1 MTKQI
6 QAIRYYHVA
15 LALLLLLVWRIIN
28 DNDGGCLAPCCFI
41 YRGMQTQWILYSS
54 KATYCAAAPIQHS
67 HNKSQRHE
75 EELNG
80 GWPLVA
86 RTVTRQWR
94 TRGEQ
99 PAWRNA
105 RMNVLELH
113 NAGGIPSRWPTAC
126 FSMLRQPHDD
136 VLEADQLGKHSVLR
150 GTFVGKTT
158 YGQRFEGKKN
168 TRRPTYQ
175 DSSNTSANKMAYNA
189 KGYSKLPC

>member
-1 MTKQI
+1 MTKEI
-6 QAIRYYHVA
+6 QAVTYYHVA
-15 LALLLLLVWRIIN
+15 LAMLLLLVWRIIN

-41 YRGMQTQWILYSS
+41 YRGMQTHWIVYSS
-54 KATYCAAAPIQHS
+54 KASYCAAVPIQHS

-86 RTVTRQWR
+86 RTVTRWRR

-99 PAWRNA
+99 PTWRNA

-126 FSMLRQPHDD
+126 FSMLRQPHHN
-136 VLEADQLGKHSVLR
+136 VLEADQLGKQRSARHLR
-150 GTFVGKTT
+150 GENHLWSTI
-158 YGQRFEGKKN
+158 RREMN

-175 DSSNTSANKMAYNA
+175 DASNTSANKMAYNA
-189 KGYSKLPC
+189 KGGSKLAC

>member
-1 MTKQI
+1 M
-6 QAIRYYHVA
+6 
-15 LALLLLLVWRIIN
+15 LLL
-28 DNDGGCLAPCCFI
+28 I
-41 YRGMQTQWILYSS
+41 YRRMQTLWIVYSE
-54 KATYCAAAPIQHS
+54 ATYCAAAPIQHS

-86 RTVTRQWR
+86 RTVTRQWS

-99 PAWRNA
+99 PTWRNA

-126 FSMLRQPHDD
+126 FSMLLHATPTTPKR
-136 VLEADQLGKHSVLR
+136 AWGYQLGTRSVRR

-158 YGQRFEGKKN
+158 FGQRFGWKQN

-175 DSSNTSANKMAYNA
+175 DASNTSANKMAYNA